1 MNGQHLRVIPS
12 EELTK
17 LIGEQW
23 KSTGILKESEGPFV
37 EVRILLAM
45 HLIAVVACT
54 CLESAR
60 FYFVCF

>member
-23 KSTGILKESEGPFV
+23 KRTSILTESEGPFID
-37 EVRILLAM
+37 VRLKI
-45 HLIAVVACT
+45 
-54 CLESAR
+54 
-60 FYFVCF
+60 